1 MADAPKT
8 FWVFAGISVLVVAGA
23 FAIRIYTGS
32 TGSLDI
38 EGVKVEV
45 TNAQQGISEA
55 QASFAQLTQQAEAQA
70 QEIKR
75 LEDRLAQA
83 QARIKEL
90 VATIQH
96 LPQAPATVKGS
107 AQTILSEQAA
117 NPLPAAPKFDTAL
130 LSKTQTQLQQAHA
143 SVLRLNATLNAQKR

>member
-1 MADAPKT
+1 MAEAPKA
-8 FWVFAGISVLVVAGA
+8 FWVLAGIAVLVVAGA
-23 FAIRIYTGS
+23 FAFRILQGS

-45 TNAQQGISEA
+45 SNAQQGISDA

-70 QEIKR
+70 QEIRR
-75 LEDRLAQA
+75 LEERLAQA

-96 LPQAPATVKGS
+96 LPQAPAAIKGN

-117 NPLPAAPKFDTAL
+117 QPLPAVPKFDTAL
-130 LSKTQTQLQQAHA
+130 LSKTQAQLQQAHA

>member
-1 MADAPKT
+1 VERNATQSIQSIAPRR
-8 FWVFAGISVLVVAGA
+8 APLPRGEREGA
-23 FAIRIYTGS
+23 RSQRPGW
-32 TGSLDI
+32 
-38 EGVKVEV
+38 
-45 TNAQQGISEA
+45 
-55 QASFAQLTQQAEAQA
+55 QAEAQA